1 MLRFDVLEAMIII
14 NHHGIIESLLLE
26 ESKSIIYCVF
36 LSRFDLEDQSVG
48 IEIGLD

>member
-1 MLRFDVLEAMIII
+1 MLRFDVLETTIII
-14 NHHGIIESLLLE
+14 NHHDIVESLLLE

-36 LSRFDLEDQSVG
+36 FIKIYLEDQSVD